1 MRWKD
6 KIDCERLK
14 SELAE
19 KLKMEHAF
27 WSVDPSSLSVIPD
40 EVLIEKTL
48 LHLDIEDV
56 KSLFV
61 LFPLAR
67 IKALWKEKML
77 SQEPLYH
84 QLNRLYAFLFFNLK
98 NPDSYIRN
106 YVNNKHRSIQCMD

>member
-1 MRWKD
+1 MRRKD
-6 KIDCERLK
+6 IINENRLRI
-14 SELAE
+14 ELTE
-19 KLKMEHAF
+19 KLKKEHVF
-27 WSVDPSSLSVIPD
+27 WSVDLSSLSDIPD

-61 LFPLAR
+61 LFPQSR

-77 SQEPLYH
+77 SQEPMYH

-98 NPDSYIRN
+98 DPDRYIRN
-106 YVNNKHRSIQCMD
+106 YVNTKHRSIQCKD